1 MIFPIAGTSAA
12 RPARRRARML
22 ALKLACY
29 GMGSILP
36 RREGAWAIRKSRT
49 IAMMSE
55 QTIIIEGETLWPTEP
70 AATLSR

>member
-1 MIFPIAGTSAA
+1 
-12 RPARRRARML
+12 ML